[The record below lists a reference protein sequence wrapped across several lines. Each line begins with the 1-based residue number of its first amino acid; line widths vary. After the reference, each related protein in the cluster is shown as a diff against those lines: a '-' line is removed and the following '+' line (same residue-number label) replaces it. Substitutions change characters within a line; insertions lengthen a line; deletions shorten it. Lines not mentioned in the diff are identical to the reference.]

1 LLIASLAFMLN
12 TMSKHT
18 LPDLALFG
26 GTPLFA
32 EKRFVGRP
40 NLAPTD
46 EILADMRQILDQRW
60 LSNDGPYLKGFEAML
75 CQSLGVKHSIAVSNG
90 TIGLELLI
98 RALNLTGEVIVPSF
112 TFIATVHALQWLG
125 LTPVFCDILPETHT
139 LDPQSVAA
147 LITPRTSAI
156 LGVHLWGLPCEITAL
171 EALAEQHGL
180 KLIFDAAHALLCEYR
195 GRKLGNFGHA
205 EVFSFHAT
213 KFVNSLEG
221 GAITTND
228 DALAERLRLMRN
240 FGFVDYDQV
249 EALGINAKMNEV
261 CAAVGQSSLRH
272 SADFIAHNRSN
283 YRLYHKQVAQI
294 QGLKL
299 LPLPE
304 SSNFQ
309 YLVLELEALEFG
321 LSRDRLVQLLHA
333 ENLIARRYFYPGC
346 HRAQPYVRL
355 YPEAGKYVPVTEAL
369 AEKVLL
375 LPTGTAVSAAMIE
388 AIGELLGFVQSHAAA
403 ISAAI

>member
-1 LLIASLAFMLN
+1 
-12 TMSKHT
+12 
-18 LPDLALFG
+18 
-26 GTPLFA
+26 
-32 EKRFVGRP
+32 
-40 NLAPTD
+40 
-46 EILADMRQILDQRW
+46 
-60 LSNDGPYLKGFEAML
+60 
-75 CQSLGVKHSIAVSNG
+75 
-90 TIGLELLI
+90 
-98 RALNLTGEVIVPSF
+98 
-112 TFIATVHALQWLG
+112 
-125 LTPVFCDILPETHT
+125 
-139 LDPQSVAA
+139 
-147 LITPRTSAI
+147 
-156 LGVHLWGLPCEITAL
+156 
-171 EALAEQHGL
+171 
-180 KLIFDAAHALLCEYR
+180 
-195 GRKLGNFGHA
+195 
-205 EVFSFHAT
+205 
-213 KFVNSLEG
+213 
-221 GAITTND
+221 
-228 DALAERLRLMRN
+228 
-240 FGFVDYDQV
+240 
-249 EALGINAKMNEV
+249 
-261 CAAVGQSSLRH
+261 
-272 SADFIAHNRSN
+272 
-283 YRLYHKQVAQI
+283 HKQVAQI

>member
-1 LLIASLAFMLN
+1 MLN
-12 TMSKHT
+12 TMSKHS

-75 CQSLGVKHSIAVSNG
+75 CQSLGVKHCIAVSNG

-156 LGVHLWGLPCEITAL
+156 LGVHLWGLPCEIAAL

-180 KLIFDAAHALLCEYR
+180 KLIFDAAHALLCEYQ

-283 YRLYHKQVAQI
+283 YRLYQKQLAQI
-294 QGLKL
+294 PGLKL

-309 YLVLELEALEFG
+309 YLVLALEQTEFG
-321 LSRDRLVQLLHA
+321 LSRDHLVQLLHA

-346 HRAQPYVRL
+346 HRSKPYAQL
-355 YPEAGKYVPVTEAL
+355 YPAAGAHLPITEAL
-369 AEKVLL
+369 TEKVLL
-375 LPTGTAVSAAMIE
+375 LPTGTAVSAEMIE
-388 AIGELLGFVQSHAAA
+388 AIGGLLGFVQTHAAF
-403 ISAAI
+403 IQAAV

>member
-1 LLIASLAFMLN
+1 MH
-12 TMSKHT
+12 KHIQPKHA
-18 LPDLALFG
+18 LPDLAQFG
-26 GTPLFA
+26 GAPLFA

-46 EILADMRQILDQRW
+46 EILTDIRTILDQRW
-60 LSNDGPYLKGFEAML
+60 LSNDGPYLKEFEAQL
-75 CQSLGVKHSIAVSNG
+75 AQSLGVKHCIAVSNG

-139 LDPQSVAA
+139 LDPQSVKA

-156 LGVHLWGLPCEITAL
+156 LGVHLWGLPCEIEAL
-171 EALAEQHGL
+171 ETLAEQHGL
-180 KLIFDAAHALLCEYR
+180 TLIFDAAHALLCDYH

-228 DALAERLRLMRN
+228 DTLAERLRLMRN

-261 CAAVGQSSLRH
+261 CAAVGLSSLRY
-272 SADFIAHNRSN
+272 SSTFVAHNRNN
-283 YRLYHKQVAQI
+283 YNLYQTQLEKLP
-294 QGLKL
+294 GLKL

-304 SSNFQ
+304 NSNFQ
-309 YLVLELEALEFG
+309 YVVLELETAKFG
-321 LSRDRLVQLLHA
+321 LSRDQLVQLLHA

-346 HRAQPYVRL
+346 HRAKPYVAL
-355 YPEAGKYVPVTEAL
+355 YPTAGKHLPVTEAL
-369 AEKVLL
+369 TEKVLL
-375 LPTGTAVSAAMIE
+375 LPTGTAVSAEMIE
-388 AIGELLGFVQSHAAA
+388 AIGELVAFIQAHAAEIQQA
-403 ISAAI
+403 LSD